1 MGDIPQCFSTKV
13 RKAKKTHKCCECRQ
27 QINPGD
33 EYRYSSGI
41 WDGEPQSFKQ
51 CLTCAEIFDVALDIN
66 DEYNNF
72 PDEGPSFGN
81 LSDFVINEID
91 DHKEQ
96 IERFNFGNN
105 PFWIK
110 QMERYEP

>member
-1 MGDIPQCFSTKV
+1 MNDMPSCFSTKV
-13 RKAKKTHKCCECRQ
+13 RKAIKTHKCCECRQ

-41 WDGEPQSFKQ
+41 WDSEPQSFKQ
-51 CLTCAEIFDVALDIN
+51 CLTCAAIFDVALDIN
-66 DEYNNF
+66 NEHDNC

-81 LSDFVINEID
+81 LADWVINEID

-96 IERFNFGNN
+96 IAKFEFKNN
-105 PFWIK
+105 TFWIK
-110 QMERYEP
+110 QMERYKP